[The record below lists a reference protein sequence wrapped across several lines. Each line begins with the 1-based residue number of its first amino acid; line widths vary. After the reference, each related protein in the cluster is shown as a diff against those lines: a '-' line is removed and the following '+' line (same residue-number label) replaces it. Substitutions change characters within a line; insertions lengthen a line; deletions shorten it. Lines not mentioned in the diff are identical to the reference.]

1 MRRKRHQVVG
11 DLPLHGKSGRHDAL
25 VELGCNPLCFKIGGG
40 QFGPRCRRK
49 DKNVGIGVIG
59 GQTGL
64 EILKIDFFFFV
75 RPSYARG
82 QSHRLGDL
90 EIGLAVDRKRCIVV
104 IHFPVRQQKWQAN
117 IEKGRPV
124 GGVVLGVIIDP
135 ANKIDSVVHKS
146 VVVLDFLRELIVL
159 AGVSNGIGTRKAG
172 TIKKVD
178 DELLLQ

>member
-1 MRRKRHQVVG
+1 M
-11 DLPLHGKSGRHDAL
+11 HGKSGCHDAL
-25 VELGCNPLCFKIGGG
+25 LELGCNPLCFKIGSG
-40 QFGPRCRRK
+40 QLGPRCRRK
-49 DKNVGIGVIG
+49 DQNVGIGVIG

-75 RPSYARG
+75 RPSYARCQG
-82 QSHRLGDL
+82 HRFSDL
-90 EIGLAVDRKRCIVV
+90 EISLTINRKRCVVV
-104 IHFPVRQQKWQAN
+104 IHFPVSQQKRQAN

-124 GGVVLGVIIDP
+124 GSIVLGVIIDP
-135 ANKIDSVVHKS
+135 ANKIDAVVHKS